1 MIAMKRYMAV
11 VSVCLA
17 MVLGSVATPEV
28 EILAGATA
36 TASTAAQ
43 TNKSKSASKKKS
55 RTTTGKSGRKNN
67 GQAASR
73 NRKNTRSAQK
83 SGKQTSKP
91 RTAAEVKR
99 AKEKNTR
106 EMRETKRKI
115 TLNTRETEQRLNQLN
130 LLEGELANCNVNI
143 GRLSGRVDSINGA
156 IRVANDSI
164 SSLDARLAAITDKYV
179 KAVRRTQGTRKHMSQ
194 MAFIFSSDSF
204 SQAYR
209 RMRALRQFSKWR
221 KRRSAEISDM
231 RKELDG
237 RRAEL
242 ETLKKSAAAALGSL
256 NNERSVL
263 QRKQAET
270 GRLVDRLKS
279 EGAELNAIM
288 DRRRREAQSLD
299 AELDRIVAEEV
310 ARQER
315 LRREQEE
322 AERRARAE
330 AERKAREQEEA
341 RRQAEAEAAAEAEAV
356 RKAEAEAAA
365 AKEAARKAR
374 AAKEAEEKARKEAQA
389 AEEQARKQADKE
401 SKRKAKEAAAAAK
414 KAEKERVAAE
424 REAARRQ
431 AEADKKLAQQR
442 ARGGKPVKHTGKNN
456 LGKVSGSESG
466 APAPK
471 LSTPAVSGAASGVAP
486 KMDANI
492 GGDFADY
499 KGRLPFPVAGRYT
512 IVKRFGRQKHPTLPH
527 VETTNSGIDMQ
538 TEPGT
543 GVRAVFDGEV
553 SAVFRPDGYNNVVVI
568 RHGKFMTVYA
578 NLGAISVSTGQKVK
592 AGQSIGTVFTD
603 ANDSNRSVLHFEI
616 RNQRQKENPELWL
629 RR

>member
-73 NRKNTRSAQK
+73 NRKNSRSAQK

-91 RTAAEVKR
+91 RTSAEVKR

-164 SSLDARLAAITDKYV
+164 SSLDARLAAITEKYV

-263 QRKQAET
+263 QRKQTET

-330 AERKAREQEEA
+330 AERRRANRRRRAVRPKPKLLPKLKRPARPRLKPRLPRRPPGRPVQPRRLRRKPVRRLRLPRSRHA
-341 RRQAEAEAAAEAEAV
+341 SRLTKSRSGRPRRQLQLQRKRRKSVWRPNARLPAVRLRPTRSLHSNVPAEA
-356 RKAEAEAAA
+356 
-365 AKEAARKAR
+365 
-374 AAKEAEEKARKEAQA
+374 
-389 AEEQARKQADKE
+389 
-401 SKRKAKEAAAAAK
+401 S
-414 KAEKERVAAE
+414 
-424 REAARRQ
+424 
-431 AEADKKLAQQR
+431 L
-442 ARGGKPVKHTGKNN
+442 
-456 LGKVSGSESG
+456 
-466 APAPK
+466 
-471 LSTPAVSGAASGVAP
+471 
-486 KMDANI
+486 
-492 GGDFADY
+492 
-499 KGRLPFPVAGRYT
+499 
-512 IVKRFGRQKHPTLPH
+512 
-527 VETTNSGIDMQ
+527 
-538 TEPGT
+538 
-543 GVRAVFDGEV
+543 
-553 SAVFRPDGYNNVVVI
+553 
-568 RHGKFMTVYA
+568 
-578 NLGAISVSTGQKVK
+578 
-592 AGQSIGTVFTD
+592 
-603 ANDSNRSVLHFEI
+603 
-616 RNQRQKENPELWL
+616 
-629 RR
+629 